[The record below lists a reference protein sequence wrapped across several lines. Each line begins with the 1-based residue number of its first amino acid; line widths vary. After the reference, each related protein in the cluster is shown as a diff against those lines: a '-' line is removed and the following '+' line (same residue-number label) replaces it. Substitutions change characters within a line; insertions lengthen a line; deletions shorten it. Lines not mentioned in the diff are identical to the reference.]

1 MRKVAFLFPGQG
13 QGSIKVGM
21 GKDIYEHSEQAWII
35 FSEADTYLKRRF
47 SRICFFGPKEK
58 LLKTKNAQLASL
70 VVNLAYAAALSEL
83 EKDGVDLEFVPKGV
97 RPDYL
102 AGHSVGYTAA
112 LVYAGVITF
121 HQALDIVGR
130 RGDLMTEACGLNPGR
145 MIVLINPKISEV
157 ESICRRYKLGGN
169 FNSETQT
176 VLSGPVEA
184 IAEAEQMIIEQK
196 IARKI
201 LPLHT
206 EGGFHSECMRP
217 AVKPFREFLES
228 FLFQDPKI
236 PIIGNSQAQ
245 IITTADEAKKES
257 VEHLC
262 LPVLWRESME
272 VLKKK
277 GVTRFIEM
285 GHGEVLSDNL
295 QRNLVIGA
303 ISFSVA
309 FAAYLLRR
317 KQND

>member
-1 MRKVAFLFPGQG
+1 MKKAAFLFPGQG

-21 GKDIYEHSEQAWII
+21 GFDVYQESGKAREVFSGANFYLRWSLSE
-35 FSEADTYLKRRF
+35 L
-47 SRICFFGPKEK
+47 CFFGPEEK
-58 LLKTKNAQLASL
+58 LLKTRSSQLASL
-70 VVNLAYAAALSEL
+70 VVNLAYVAALSEL
-83 EKDGVDLEFVPKGV
+83 EKDGVDLEFVPKRV

-121 HQALDIVGR
+121 HQALNIVGR
-130 RGDLMTEACGLNPGR
+130 RSDLMTEACGINPGR
-145 MIVLINPKISEV
+145 MIVLINPQSSKV
-157 ESICRRYKLGGN
+157 KSICDRYKLGGN

-176 VLSGPVEA
+176 VLSGPVKA
-184 IAEAEQMIIEQK
+184 IAEAEQIIIEQK

-206 EGGFHSECMRP
+206 EGAFHSECMRP
-217 AVKPFREFLES
+217 AVEPFREFLEP

-236 PIIGNSQAQ
+236 PIIGNSRAQ
-245 IITTADEAKKES
+245 VITTADEAKKEL

-262 LPVLWRESME
+262 LPVRWRESME
-272 VLKKK
+272 VLKEK

-317 KQND
+317 KKND